1 MCDILIK
8 NAYVVT
14 MDPVG
19 GVIRDGA
26 IAIEGNRILDV
37 GPSRQISSSYSAK
50 EEIDASNMIALP
62 GFINAHTHIAMCVI
76 SRIGRE
82 LKNRLYRVYW
92 PLERAWTPEDCYKAS
107 LMGAAEALLFGTTCI
122 VDHYFFM
129 EEIAEATRKLGL
141 RGVLGHTI
149 MTEDG
154 PWTGREEFEKGVA
167 FVKKWKEKH
176 PLVIPCIAPHAPD
189 TVSPNWLEELRG
201 IAKEHGVKIHM
212 HLSQSMREV
221 RKVKGPW
228 GRGARSPVDLLHRL
242 KVLGPDLIAAHCI
255 YVDELD
261 LKLLSQTGTNVVH
274 CPSTYALGGSYA
286 RADKMMRSGIRVLIG
301 TDARPADMIG
311 EMRAAAMT
319 QRQLTGDPSTMRSA
333 DLLRMAT
340 IEAAKALGLEDK
352 LGSIESGKL
361 ADIILIS
368 MKKPHMNPR
377 FDPSGNIVYNSLG
390 SDVNTVIVDGEI
402 VVREG
407 SIVKHDLE
415 AIVAIGR
422 EAARNLVQRAVEI
435 DPSLKHLVENYMA
448 FS

>member
-14 MDPVG
+14 MDPAG
-19 GVIRDGA
+19 RVIQDGA

-37 GPSRQISSSYSAK
+37 GPSKEISASYNAR
-50 EEIDASNMIALP
+50 EEIDTHDMIALP

-82 LKNRLYRVYW
+82 LKDRLYRVYW
-92 PLERAWTPEDCYKAS
+92 PMERAWIPEDCYKAS

-129 EEIAEATRKLGL
+129 EEIAKATIELGI
-141 RGVLGHTI
+141 RGFLGHTI

-154 PWTGREEFEKGVA
+154 PWVGRAEFEEGVN
-167 FVKKWKEKH
+167 FVKRWKGKH
-176 PLVIPCIAPHAPD
+176 PLVIPCLAPHAPD
-189 TVSPNWLEELRG
+189 TVSPGWLMELKE
-201 IAKEHGVKIHM
+201 IANEQNVKIHM

-255 YVDELD
+255 YIDE
-261 LKLLSQTGTNVVH
+261 
-274 CPSTYALGGSYA
+274 Y
-286 RADKMMRSGIRVLIG
+286 
-301 TDARPADMIG
+301 DARPADMIG
-311 EMRAAAMT
+311 ELRAAAMT
-319 QRQLTGDPSTMRSA
+319 QRQLTGDPSAMSSK

-352 LGSIESGKL
+352 LGSIERGKL
-361 ADIILIS
+361 ADLILVS

-377 FDPSGNIVYNSLG
+377 FDPCANIVYNALG
-390 SDVNTVIVDGEI
+390 SDVDTAIVDGKV
-402 VVREG
+402 VVRQG
-407 SIVKHDLE
+407 SLTRCDMGSVVKL
-415 AIVAIGR
+415 GR
-422 EAARNLVQRAVEI
+422 EAAEALTQRAIEI
-435 DPSLKHLVENYMA
+435 DSNLRQLIEGSHPP
-448 FS
+448 

>member
-14 MDPVG
+14 MDPAG
-19 GVIRDGA
+19 RVIQDGA

-37 GPSRQISSSYSAK
+37 GPSKEISASYNAR
-50 EEIDASNMIALP
+50 EEIDAHDMIALP

-82 LKNRLYRVYW
+82 LKDRLYRVYW
-92 PLERAWTPEDCYKAS
+92 PMERAWIPEDCYKAS
-107 LMGAAEALLFGTTCI
+107 LMGAAEAILFGTTCI

-129 EEIAEATRKLGL
+129 EEIAKATIELGI
-141 RGVLGHTI
+141 RGFLGHTI

-154 PWTGREEFEKGVA
+154 PWVGRAEFEEGVN
-167 FVKKWKEKH
+167 FVKRWKGKH
-176 PLVIPCIAPHAPD
+176 PLVIPCLAPHAPD
-189 TVSPNWLEELRG
+189 TVSSDWLMELKE
-201 IAKEHGVKIHM
+201 IANEQNVKIHM

-242 KVLGPDLIAAHCI
+242 KALGPDLIAAHCI
-255 YVDELD
+255 YIDEYD
-261 LKLLSQTGTNVVH
+261 LKLLSQTGTNVVY
-274 CPSTYALGGSYA
+274 CPSTYALGGTYA
-286 RADKMMRSGIRVLIG
+286 SADKMMKSGIRVLIG

-311 EMRAAAMT
+311 ELRAAAMT
-319 QRQLTGDPSTMRSA
+319 QRQLTGDPSAMSSK

-352 LGSIESGKL
+352 LGSIERGKL
-361 ADIILIS
+361 ADLILVS

-377 FDPSGNIVYNSLG
+377 FDPCANIVYNALG
-390 SDVNTVIVDGEI
+390 SDVDTVIVDGKV

-407 SIVKHDLE
+407 SLTRCDMGSVVKL
-415 AIVAIGR
+415 GR
-422 EAARNLVQRAVEI
+422 EAAEALTQRAIEI
-435 DPSLKHLVENYMA
+435 DSNLRQLIEGSHPP
-448 FS
+448 